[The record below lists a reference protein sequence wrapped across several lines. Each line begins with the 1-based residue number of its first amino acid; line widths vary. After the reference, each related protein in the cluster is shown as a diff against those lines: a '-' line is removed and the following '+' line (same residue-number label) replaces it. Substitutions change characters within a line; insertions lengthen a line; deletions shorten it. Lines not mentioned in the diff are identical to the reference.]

1 MAAVGNE
8 VDLHNTHWHGNTLL
22 WENHNADQC
31 APTLFTSSHLELM
44 LVRPSMSRPGSLVLF
59 FSRGALVGLLLAAT
73 REVRETGR
81 AVLRMSQ
88 SRTAQRL
95 CPIPKC
101 CCAG

>member
-1 MAAVGNE
+1 VAAVGNE
-8 VDLHNTHWHGNTLL
+8 VDLHNTHWHGNTVL

-31 APTLFTSSHLELM
+31 APTLYPVVTLNDVCTHKHEQTWEFNTT
-44 LVRPSMSRPGSLVLF
+44 

-81 AVLRMSQ
+81 AVLSMSQ
-88 SRTAQRL
+88 SKTAQRL